1 MSRCK
6 KAQWCSSKLHNSL
19 TLDQAAF
26 LCAGFIL
33 GTLFSSTGE
42 VLNFCSTRYNT
53 TGILLPTSS
62 FFSSLCQNHSTQSNH
77 CGKTGLAI
85 VGTTSQGQHGE
96 SSRAQTIPEAPSSG
110 DTAPT
115 LDFFFFLTVPS
126 LSCCMWDLVPWP
138 GTEPRPPALGAQSVN
153 HWTTREVPQFW
164 ILKAD

>member
-26 LCAGFIL
+26 FCAGFIL

-62 FFSSLCQNHSTQSNH
+62 FFSSLCQNHSTRSNH

-85 VGTTSQGQHGE
+85 PRPAWGE
-96 SSRAQTIPEAPSSG
+96 QQSTDHSWSSIIWGYSTNSG
-110 DTAPT
+110 
-115 LDFFFFLTVPS
+115 LFFFLTVPS

-138 GTEPRPPALGAQSVN
+138 GTEPRPPALGAQRVN
-153 HWTTREVPQFW
+153 HWTTSEVPQFW